1 MHREH
6 GAIADTFEGVV
17 IFKDDVILGSCED
30 FLTWAKEK
38 FGYIDMRPLPFYYSV
53 AKDAYNEY
61 ITSQD
66 RCLVYMDISVEG
78 EPYGRL
84 VFEVRTS
91 VYVFYVCF
99 GFKWSI
105 LYIYVCMLSLYVCSF
120 SHLYALKH
128 VKTSKLCVQERR
140 GQHRKTLLCV
150 TRTPLSTELSLMDGY
165 KEETYLVVV
174 EAAACQVME
183 ISSQMS
189 ALLFSMT
196 VLEPLAW

>member
-1 MHREH
+1 M
-6 GAIADTFEGVV
+6 
-17 IFKDDVILGSCED
+17 
-30 FLTWAKEK
+30 
-38 FGYIDMRPLPFYYSV
+38 

-61 ITSQD
+61 ITSQVCFVYMYVHMYVCGVWHATVGSQIEFQYTVFQD

-165 KEETYLVVV
+165 KEEVCVHNYYVNRGV
-174 EAAACQVME
+174 
-183 ISSQMS
+183 
-189 ALLFSMT
+189 
-196 VLEPLAW
+196 